1 MPFSS
6 PQPLLLRAVCAS
18 AVLIL
23 PACGNLRYGGSKSQ
37 DDALNALR
45 AENHALKDQ
54 LAAKDKRIAEL
65 TSAAATVNTTTAAD
79 VLAATPRPATLIVD
93 SFSGVYVEKG
103 DAVARFYIQ
112 PRDGRD
118 NPMQVTGS
126 MHVEVLVTDAT
137 GKASPLAERTLAPSA
152 LRDAYR
158 DSFIGTY
165 YRVDVPVGSAAI
177 KAGAAYTLR
186 ATFTDATST
195 LTLTAERA
203 GPAKSS
209 ERPSPTGKQG
219 V

>member
-1 MPFSS
+1 M
-6 PQPLLLRAVCAS
+6 
-18 AVLIL
+18 VLIL

-45 AENHALKDQ
+45 AENHALRDQ
-54 LAAKDKRIAEL
+54 LTARDKRIAEL
-65 TSAAATVNTTTAAD
+65 TSAAAPQHTPTVD
-79 VLAATPRPATLIVD
+79 ILAATPRPVTLVLD

-137 GKASPLAERTLAPSA
+137 GKASPLAERTLAPVA

-165 YRVDVPVGSAAI
+165 YRVDVPVGVAAI
-177 KAGAAYTLR
+177 RTGATYSLR

-203 GPAKSS
+203 GPVKSS
-209 ERPSPTGKQG
+209 ERPAPAGKQG